1 MLNVCSL
8 DGGQSRVEIVAKHK
22 PKKKKKKG
30 KKESSI
36 RTDASHVGVDQL
48 E

>member
-22 PKKKKKKG
+22 PKKKRKKK
-30 KKESSI
+30 KKKVRFE
-36 RTDASHVGVDQL
+36 RMQATL